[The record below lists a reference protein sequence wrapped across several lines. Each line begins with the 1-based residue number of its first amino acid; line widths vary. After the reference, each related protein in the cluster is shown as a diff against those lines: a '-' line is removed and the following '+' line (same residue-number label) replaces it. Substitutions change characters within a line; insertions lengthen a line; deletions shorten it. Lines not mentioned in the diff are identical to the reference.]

1 MELTSP
7 LAAMLTPLSTALDG
21 SFATGGSGAIA
32 FMSGSATAPGI
43 TMTGSSPGCQ
53 RSMLSAAP
61 IDDLPK
67 NRLAVFTE
75 NPSRDG
81 AGSSAMEAA
90 PGATFKSSDG
100 WASSDIE
107 TSYCASGGALS
118 ASASSGSSGGGLRPG
133 MAAAVFAPLTEAL
146 DVDGSS
152 FAGAAP
158 AGVAGWGGTRTRR
171 SPFRVRST
179 LGKSDG

>member
-1 MELTSP
+1 
-7 LAAMLTPLSTALDG
+7 MLTPLSTALDG
-21 SFATGGSGAIA
+21 SFATGGSDAIT

-43 TMTGSSPGCQ
+43 TMTGASPGCQ

-61 IDDLPK
+61 IDELPK

-75 NPSRDG
+75 NPSRG
-81 AGSSAMEAA
+81 GTGLSATEAG

-118 ASASSGSSGGGLRPG
+118 AAASSGSSGAGLPAG
-133 MAAAVFAPLTEAL
+133 TAAAVFAPLTHAL
-146 DVDGSS
+146 GVDGSS
-152 FAGAAP
+152 FAGAPP
-158 AGVAGWGGTRTRR
+158 AGATGPRRAQTR
-171 SPFRVRST
+171 
-179 LGKSDG
+179 

>member
-1 MELTSP
+1 
-7 LAAMLTPLSTALDG
+7 MLTPLSTALYG
-21 SFATGGSGAIA
+21 SFATGGSDAIT

-61 IDDLPK
+61 IDELPK
-67 NRLAVFTE
+67 NRLPVFTE
-75 NPSRDG
+75 KPSRG
-81 AGSSAMEAA
+81 GTGLSATEPA

-107 TSYCASGGALS
+107 TSYCASGGALR
-118 ASASSGSSGGGLRPG
+118 ASASSGSSGAGLPAG
-133 MAAAVFAPLTEAL
+133 MAAALFAPLTEAL

-158 AGVAGWGGTRTRR
+158 ADAAGSGGMRTRR
-171 SPFRVRST
+171 SAFRVRST

>member
-1 MELTSP
+1 
-7 LAAMLTPLSTALDG
+7 MLTPLSTALDG
-21 SFATGGSGAIA
+21 SFATGGSDAIT

-43 TMTGSSPGCQ
+43 TMTGASPGCQ
-53 RSMLSAAP
+53 RSILSAPP
-61 IDDLPK
+61 IDELPK

-75 NPSRDG
+75 KPARGG

-90 PGATFKSSDG
+90 PGATFRSSSG

-118 ASASSGSSGGGLRPG
+118 ASASSGSSGTRSADG
-133 MAAAVFAPLTEAL
+133 ATAAVFAPATEVL

-152 FAGAAP
+152 FEGATLAGG
-158 AGVAGWGGTRTRR
+158 AGSGWTVTMR
-171 SPFRVRST
+171 SPFSVRST
-179 LGKSDG
+179 LGKSDA